1 MSFTDRELTDIITQ
15 PYVGIPLQFSVNT
28 SVAISW
34 NDIIEDE
41 SELPPV
47 TNELHE
53 TLPSTSIAQQIPF
66 IHHVS
71 SASSSATSQNNNQ
84 RPSRMSAESIQEAR
98 QLLSSPM
105 FSTNYQQQHTETINW
120 SMPLSVLPHN
130 LNKATPLLMPQHAQG
145 K

>member
-1 MSFTDRELTDIITQ
+1 MSFTDRELNDIITQ
-15 PYVGIPLQFSVNT
+15 PYVGVPLQFSVNT

-34 NDIIEDE
+34 NDIMEDD

-47 TNELHE
+47 TNMLLER
-53 TLPSTSIAQQIPF
+53 LPSTSMVQQVPS
-66 IHHVS
+66 IHDVS

-84 RPSRMSAESIQEAR
+84 RPPPMSAESIQEAR

-105 FSTNYQQQHTETINW
+105 FRTNYHQQHTETINW
-120 SMPLSVLPHN
+120 SIPLSVSPHN
-130 LNKATPLLMPQHAQG
+130 LNEATPLLMPQHSQG